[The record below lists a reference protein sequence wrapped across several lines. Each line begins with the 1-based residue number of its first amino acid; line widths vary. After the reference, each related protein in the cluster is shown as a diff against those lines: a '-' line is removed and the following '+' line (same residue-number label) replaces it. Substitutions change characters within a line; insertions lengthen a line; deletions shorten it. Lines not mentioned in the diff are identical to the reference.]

1 MQKRSESNQ
10 INTTNLKAIQN
21 QRKQIQ
27 QTHKMA
33 MMMFGQFVSNLPM
46 ATVQVASGLHSVSS
60 THSINKTSAQLTY
73 EANATALE
81 RLQAF
86 FDTPEMVSKMRAHKY
101 ATTKTRRNG
110 TVFLKYENEKVVQK
124 REKRDALLQ
133 KFEKDFQ
140 AGLFENISSL
150 NTGITIA
157 ASAQPCV
164 DTYKSPYWRRT
175 PKRCKQ
181 TLKKN
186 KVALRVKCDVKTLE
200 KKLMD
205 IASRN
210 KMVVEFIGTRR
221 HKLKANFKNIQTSTI
236 PCITLPHEKGL
247 RKRKELPTRA
257 YTQEIRTLESG
268 RRIRHAFR
276 DSDITF
282 GWSGAILPNSKVE
295 RFSRH
300 DNFVVR
306 GRLHGQLIDAR
317 AAISFHST
325 LAIAQYSFK
334 NEFWDG
340 WKAAFDSLKPQDAAH
355 NCESDLSNA
364 QCGNLAAL
372 FVQMVHP
379 CMKLSCKTC
388 RHAIADLDHKGLT
401 NMIDKQVTE
410 HENKIMEM
418 STRCPSVANVLQ
430 FLNRKPQANSNIDDS
445 MEIARLLQGR
455 KANQLQQISRINE
468 VLAKGHLSSIA
479 EMHEATHK
487 LLEITR
493 WFHNHLSLINAGA
506 LETFRNKIASK
517 ALINPTLMCD
527 NQLDR
532 NGNFVWGERG
542 RHSKRFFANF
552 FEVVEPGDGYKKHA
566 IRKHPNGT
574 RKLAIQNLI
583 VPLSLDRARASFKG
597 EPVEPQ
603 PLTESCVSRLDGAFI
618 HTCCC
623 VTDDVG
629 KPLLSTLRSPTKS
642 HLVVGSTTNAKYIDL
657 PQMEETKMYIA
668 KEGYCY
674 LNIFLAML
682 VNINEDN
689 AKDFTKRLRDIL
701 IPKLGMWPSMIDVAT
716 VCYMLAIFYPEVRNA
731 ELPSMLVD
739 HANQTVHVIDSFGS
753 ATTGYHVLK
762 AGTVQQLINF
772 ASDELN
778 SEMKHYAVGG
788 QEPPSQAMRMELAL
802 IKSIFRPKKLVKIIE
817 EDPYVLMM
825 SLMSPKLLMS
835 LYNVGGLELAMRE
848 WITKDFPVSS
858 IFSILTEL
866 AQRVSVADILAEQ
879 FSIITSKT
887 DQMLELLATTKH
899 DTEHKR
905 EIQQI
910 CRVVAARTYTD
921 RELEENGFT
930 TMMMPVYIL
939 QEKMY
944 GERLNE
950 AWSELSWSERFL
962 QIRHSRKVRQ
972 YIIEPLP
979 DTKNDGLKGSC
990 QDWRAWLRGKMKNLY
1005 SGAQDLRRRT
1015 QSRMYKV
1022 ATQTVGKS
1030 IFYIFKRCYSD
1041 IFYFVNVLIVCNVL
1055 FSIAYT
1061 LQRMLQ
1067 EAQLNKRKIKV
1078 IEYQEKSEMLENL
1091 YRHCKLT
1098 TQSDPTKQEF
1108 LEQVRKVNKDLVP
1121 FAKAQIENEEDDVH
1135 YQSKTKSELH
1145 LEKVV
1150 ATMALFTMILDPEK
1164 SDAVFRVL
1172 SKVKTFFGTVEDT
1185 VRYQSLDDIQSTI
1198 DDKQLVIDFE
1208 LETSSE
1214 GAQATMDVRFEEWW
1228 HKQLEQNRVVPHYRL
1243 SGSFFEFTRQTAAS
1257 VANNISTASQTEFLI
1272 RGAVGSGKSTG
1283 LPHQLSMKG
1292 KVLLLEPTRPLAEN
1306 VCKQLRGDPF
1316 HLQPTLRMRGL
1327 STFGSS
1333 NISVMTG
1340 GFALHYYAHNPALL
1354 TDFDFIIIDE
1364 CHTLDAPTMAFY
1376 CLLKEF
1382 SFPGKILK
1390 VSATPPGKECE
1401 FRTQYDV
1408 QIKKEDAISF
1418 QNFVQAQGTG
1428 SNADVIAHGNN
1439 ILIYVASYN
1448 DVDQLSDLLTKA
1460 NHKVT
1465 KVDGRTMKMGHVEIP
1480 TKGTSQCKHFVV
1492 ATNIIENGV
1501 TLDIDVVVDFG
1512 QKVVAELDI
1521 DDRCMRYK
1529 KVSISYG
1536 ERIQRLG
1543 RVGRVKP
1550 GVALRIGHT
1559 EQGMVDI
1566 PVAIATEAAFL
1577 CFAYGLPVM
1586 THNVTTSLL
1595 NNCTTNKAK
1604 TMMQFELS
1612 PFFTAD
1618 LVNFRGSMHPAVH
1631 ALLKPF
1637 KLRESEIELSTLS
1650 IPNACISQWLS
1661 VANYEKVGIRINA
1674 PKEAKIPFFARG
1686 IPDKLFE
1693 QLWKVVTDYKSD
1705 ANFGKLTSA
1714 CATKVAYTLSTEPSA
1729 IPRTVAIIDQLITE
1743 EMQKKAHFEALST
1756 SVCTHKFTLKG
1767 IVDTIRSRYMT
1778 DHSKANIERLQ
1789 QARAQLL
1796 NFSTAHHDFS
1806 KVSSLLSYGYL
1817 ETVQYQS
1824 KDEIGKALQLKGRWN
1839 GSLLTQDLAIS
1850 GMVLVG
1856 GVWMAWEHFRNSSAD
1871 VVMYQSK
1878 RKNQKLK
1885 FREARDRKVGREV
1898 YGEDGEIEHYFGAA
1912 YTTRGKVK
1920 GNHTTKGLG
1929 KKSRNFVHMY
1939 GFDPAEYS
1947 FIRFLD
1953 PLTGATLDESTTC
1966 DVSLVQSEF
1975 GALRQ
1980 EKAMEDDDFNQRVRM
1995 NPGIEAY
2002 FLNSKAQRALKVD
2015 LTPHNPLAVGNKS
2028 ASIAGYPEREFEL
2041 RQTGPAT
2048 VVPYTTV
2055 PEKNEMDEVVMEG
2068 KSIHKGL
2075 RNYNPIA
2082 VAVCK
2087 LTNDSDGIVTSM
2099 YGIGY
2104 GPVIISNGHLFRRN
2118 NGTLK
2123 IQSHHGVFTVP
2134 NTTKLDMHHIK
2145 DKDMVVIRMPKDFP
2159 PFPMKI
2165 RFRSPIKGEK
2175 SCLVGSLFQQRSISS
2190 VVSEST
2196 VVTPSSGGSYWQHWV
2211 STKDGDCGLPIVA
2224 ISDGVITGFHGLEGT
2239 KTKRNY
2245 FVPFSDDFTESVL
2258 GRLDLIEWQRHWLH
2272 TIDKVSWGGLQ
2283 LKSSE
2288 PEPVFRISK
2297 LISDLQ
2303 DGEAEIVREQAAHD
2317 RWVHAQLRGNLKAVA
2332 QAPSQLV
2339 TKHVIKGECTH
2350 FIEYLAQNDAA
2361 RDFFTPLM
2369 GEYRPSKL
2377 NREAFNK
2384 DFLKYAGP
2392 IVVGV
2397 VDPDIFRT
2405 AVTSVINLLRSIG
2418 FSECRYITDTESIIS
2433 SLNMKAA
2440 VGALYSGKKNE
2451 YFLDVTDEQKDQLLY
2466 ASCERLFLGHKGVW
2480 NGSLKAELRPN
2491 EKVDQNK
2498 TRTFTAAPLDTLL
2511 GAKVC
2516 VDDFNNQFYSL
2527 NLKGPWTVGMTK
2539 FYGGWDKLLRQLP
2552 DDWLYCHAD
2561 GSRFDSSLTPFLIN
2575 AVIEVR
2581 HAFMEEWDF
2590 GYEMLRNLYTEI
2602 IYTPILTPDGTIVKK
2617 FKGNNSGQPSTVVD
2631 NTLMV
2636 IITMYYSL
2644 HRCGWSS
2651 EMILANFAF
2660 FANGDDL
2667 IIAVNP
2673 QYRATLDTLQSSFL
2687 ELGLN
2692 YDFSERTFER
2702 QELWFMSHQGIEK
2715 EGIYIPKLEPERI
2728 VSILEWDRCATIE
2741 HRMEAICAA
2750 MIEAWGHD
2758 DLLKEIRRFYLW
2770 MLQQDEMCQLV
2781 AEDKFPYITETALR
2795 KLYTDRE
2802 AIIDALAMYEGIFY
2816 GCDMTDVVSYQA
2828 NDDMDAGAS
2837 SSGSNKPKA
2846 AQPQTEYNKPELEQ
2860 PLTVAGKKDLDVD
2873 AGKRAISIPRLQKL
2887 SSKMKLPLVL
2897 GKPVINIAHL
2907 LEYKPDQ
2914 VDLSNTRA
2922 TQIQFK
2928 NWYEAIMHEYE
2939 LDDSNMS
2946 TIMNGF
2952 MVWCIEN
2959 GTSPNINGVWV
2970 MMEGETQIE
2979 FPLRPIVENAK
2990 PTLRQIMH
2998 HFSDAAEAYIEMRN
3012 AEKPYMPRYGLQ
3024 RNLRDKS
3031 LARYAFDFYE
3041 VTAKTPD
3048 RAREAHMQMKAAALG
3063 NTTTRMFGLDGNIAT
3078 QQEDTERHTANDVNA
3093 NMHSL
3098 LGVRGF

>member
-1 MQKRSESNQ
+1 
-10 INTTNLKAIQN
+10 
-21 QRKQIQ
+21 
-27 QTHKMA
+27 MA
-33 MMMFGQFVSNLPM
+33 MMMFGQFVSNLPLANNVSM
-46 ATVQVASGLHSVSS
+46 GGTCSIGTPCNITKQATHIAFEAKQ
-60 THSINKTSAQLTY
+60 SALD
-73 EANATALE
+73 

-86 FDTPEMVSKMRAHKY
+86 FDTPEMVAKMRAHKY
-101 ATTKTRRNG
+101 ATTKTRSNG
-110 TVFLKYENEKVVQK
+110 TIYLKYEKESVVRR
-124 REKRDALLQ
+124 REKHDEVLA
-133 KFEKDFQ
+133 KFDQDFK
-140 AGLFENISSL
+140 AGSFEVVSQLEPRIETVVTQPLTKIDLKSSHW
-150 NTGITIA
+150 
-157 ASAQPCV
+157 
-164 DTYKSPYWRRT
+164 KRT
-175 PKRCKQ
+175 PKQPKRH
-181 TLKKN
+181 LKKL
-186 KVALRVKCDVKTLE
+186 KFSMRVKCDVSTLE
-200 KKLMD
+200 KKMMC
-205 IASRN
+205 IAG
-210 KMVVEFIGTRR
+210 KKGMHVEFIGKRR
-221 HKLKANFKNIQTSTI
+221 HKLEANYKRISGSTI
-236 PCITLPHEKGL
+236 PCITLPHEMGL
-247 RKRKELPTRA
+247 RKRKELPTRV
-257 YTQEIRTLESG
+257 YTKEIRTLEFG
-268 RRIRHAFR
+268 RRIRHSFH
-276 DSDITF
+276 DKDITF
-282 GWSGAILPNSKVE
+282 GWSGAILPNSMVN

-306 GRLHGQLIDAR
+306 GRLYGQLIDAR
-317 AAISFHST
+317 AAISYHST

-340 WKAAFDSLKPQDAAH
+340 WKTAFDNLKPQDASH
-355 NCESDLSNA
+355 TCEPDLSNA

-379 CMKLSCKTC
+379 CVKLSCKTC
-388 RHAIADLDHKGLT
+388 RSAIADLDYKGLV
-401 NMIDKQVTE
+401 NMIDKQMSE
-410 HENKIMEM
+410 HEGKIGEI
-418 STRCPSVANVLQ
+418 SDRCPSVANVLT
-430 FLNRKPQANSNIDDS
+430 FLGRKPMANSNLNDS
-445 MEIARLLQGR
+445 MEIVRLLQGK
-455 KANQLQQISRINE
+455 KANQLQQILRINE
-468 VLAKGHLSSIA
+468 ILAKGHLSSHS
-479 EMHEATHK
+479 EMHEAMNK
-487 LLEITR
+487 LLEIAR
-493 WFHNHLSLINAGA
+493 WFHNHLSLVNAGA

-552 FEVVEPGDGYKKHA
+552 FEVVEPGDGYRKHVM
-566 IRKHPNGT
+566 RKHPNGV

-597 EPVEPQ
+597 EPINPQ
-603 PLTESCVSRLDGAFI
+603 PLTEACVSRLDGSFV

-623 VTDDVG
+623 VTDDIG
-629 KPLLSTLRSPTKS
+629 KPLLSTLKSPTKS

-657 PQMEETKMYIA
+657 PQIEESKMYIA

-682 VNINEDN
+682 VNINEEN
-689 AKDFTKRLRDIL
+689 AKDFTKRVRDIM
-701 IPKLGMWPSMIDVAT
+701 IPKLGIWPSMIDVAT

-731 ELPSMLVD
+731 ELPSILVD
-739 HANQTVHVIDSFGS
+739 HESQTMHVIDSFGS
-753 ATTGYHVLK
+753 TTTGYHILK
-762 AGTVQQLINF
+762 AGTVQHLINF

-778 SEMKHYAVGG
+778 SDMKHYAVGG
-788 QEPPSQAMRMELAL
+788 QEPPSQALRMELAL
-802 IKSIFRPKKLVKIIE
+802 IKSIFKPKELVTIIQ
-817 EDPYVLMM
+817 EDPYILMM
-825 SLMSPKLLMS
+825 SLMSPRLLMS
-835 LYNVGGLELAMRE
+835 LYNVGGLEIAMRE
-848 WITKDFPVSS
+848 WITKDFQVSS

-866 AQRVSVADILAEQ
+866 AQRISVADILAEQ
-879 FSIITSKT
+879 FAVITSKT
-887 DQMLELLATTKH
+887 DQILELLAASKH
-899 DTEHKR
+899 DTENKR
-905 EIQQI
+905 EIQQV
-910 CRVVAARTYTD
+910 CRVVAARTYSD
-921 RELEENGFT
+921 RHLEENGFT

-944 GERLNE
+944 GERLDE
-950 AWSELSWSERFL
+950 AWSGLSWLEKFS
-962 QIRHSRKVRQ
+962 QIRHSRKVRH

-979 DTKNDGLKGSC
+979 ITRSGDSSVNC
-990 QDWRAWLRGKMKNLY
+990 QDWRIWLRGKMKRLY
-1005 SGAQDLRRRT
+1005 TGAQDTRKRA
-1015 QSRMYKV
+1015 QNKMYKI

-1030 IFYIFKRCYSD
+1030 ILYIFRRCYSD

-1055 FSIAYT
+1055 FSMAYT
-1061 LQRMLQ
+1061 LQKMLQ

-1091 YRHCKLT
+1091 YKHCKLAN
-1098 TQSDPTKQEF
+1098 QGDPTKQEF
-1108 LEQVRKVNKDLVP
+1108 LEQVEKVNKDLVP
-1121 FAKAQIENEEDDVH
+1121 FAQAQLDEDTDTVS
-1135 YQSKTKSELH
+1135 YQSKTATELH

-1150 ATMALFTMILDPEK
+1150 AVMALFTMIIDPAK

-1172 SKVKTFFGTVEDT
+1172 SKVKTFFGTIEDT
-1185 VRYQSLDDIQSTI
+1185 VRYQSLDEIQDTI
-1198 DDKQLVIDFE
+1198 EDKKLTIDFE
-1208 LETSSE
+1208 LDTSTE
-1214 GAQATMDVRFEEWW
+1214 GAQATMDVRFEDWW

-1243 SGSFFEFTRQTAAS
+1243 SGSFMEFTRQTAAS
-1257 VANNISTASQTEFLI
+1257 VANSIATATQTEFLI

-1316 HLQPTLRMRGL
+1316 YLQPTLRMRGL

-1340 GFALHYYAHNPALL
+1340 GFALHYYAHNPAMLN
-1354 TDFDFIIIDE
+1354 DFDFIIIDE

-1376 CLLKEF
+1376 CLLREF
-1382 SFPGKILK
+1382 SFPGKVLK

-1418 QNFVQAQGTG
+1418 QSFVQAQGTG
-1428 SNADVIAHGNN
+1428 SNADVVMHGNN
-1439 ILIYVASYN
+1439 ILVYVASYN

-1480 TKGTSQCKHFVV
+1480 TKGTAQCKHFVV

-1529 KVSISYG
+1529 KVAISYG

-1543 RVGRVKP
+1543 RVGRVKT

-1559 EQGMVDI
+1559 EQGLVDI
-1566 PVAIATEAAFL
+1566 PVSIATEAAFL

-1618 LVNFRGSMHPAVH
+1618 LVNFRGAMHPAIH
-1631 ALLKPF
+1631 TLLKPF
-1637 KLRESEIELSTLS
+1637 KLRESEVELNTLA
-1650 IPNACISQWLS
+1650 IPNACINQWLS
-1661 VANYEKVGIRINA
+1661 IASYEKIGIKINA
-1674 PKEAKIPFFARG
+1674 SKDVRIPFYARG

-1693 QLWKVVTDYKSD
+1693 QLWTALNDYKHD

-1729 IPRTVAIIDQLITE
+1729 IPRTIAIIDQLTTE
-1743 EMQKKAHFEALST
+1743 ERQKKAHFEALST
-1756 SVCTHKFTLKG
+1756 NVCSHKFTLRG
-1767 IVDTIRSRYMT
+1767 IVDTIRARYMT

-1789 QARAQLL
+1789 QARSQLL
-1796 NFSTAHHDFS
+1796 NFSTTHHDFS

-1824 KDEIGKALQLKGRWN
+1824 KDEISKTLQLKGRWN

-1856 GVWMAWEHFRNSSAD
+1856 GVWMAWEHFKNSSAD
-1871 VVMYQSK
+1871 VVVYQSK
-1878 RKNQKLK
+1878 RKLQKLK
-1885 FREARDRKVGREV
+1885 FRDARDRKVGREV
-1898 YGEDGEIEHYFGAA
+1898 YSDDGTIEHHFGAA
-1912 YTTRGKVK
+1912 YTARGKVK
-1920 GNHTTKGLG
+1920 GNHATKGLG

-1953 PLTGATLDESTTC
+1953 PLTGATLDEPTTC

-1975 GALRQ
+1975 GAIRQ
-1980 EKAMEDDDFNQRVRM
+1980 DKASEDDDFNQRVRI

-2015 LTPHNPLAVGNKS
+2015 LTPHNPLAVGGKS

-2041 RQTGPAT
+2041 RQTGPAV
-2048 VVPYTTV
+2048 VVPYKAV
-2055 PEKNEMDEVVMEG
+2055 PEKNEIDLVSMEG
-2068 KSIHKGL
+2068 KSVHKGL

-2087 LTNDSDGIVTSM
+2087 LSNDSDGVTTSM

-2104 GPVIISNGHLFRRN
+2104 GSVIISNGHLFRRN

-2134 NTTKLDMHHIK
+2134 NTAKLEMHHIEG
-2145 DKDMVVIRMPKDFP
+2145 KDMVVIRMPKDFP
-2159 PFPMKI
+2159 PFPMKV
-2165 RFRSPIKGEK
+2165 RFRAPIKGEK

-2196 VVTPSSGGSYWQHWV
+2196 VVSPSSGGSYWQHWV
-2211 STKDGDCGLPIVA
+2211 STKNGDCGLPIVS
-2224 ISDGVITGFHGLEGT
+2224 ISDGVITGVHGLEST
-2239 KTKRNY
+2239 VTKRNY
-2245 FVPFSDDFTESVL
+2245 FVPFTDDFAERVL
-2258 GRLDLIEWQRHWLH
+2258 EKLDLIEWQKHWLH
-2272 TIDKVSWGGLQ
+2272 TVDKVSWGGLQ
-2283 LKSSE
+2283 LKASE
-2288 PEPVFRISK
+2288 PEAIFRASK
-2297 LISDLQ
+2297 IISDLR
-2303 DGEAEIVREQAAHD
+2303 DEEIDFVCEQAD
-2317 RWVHAQLRGNLKAVA
+2317 QVRWVQESLRDNLKAVA
-2332 QAPSQLV
+2332 RAPSQLV
-2339 TKHVIKGECTH
+2339 TKHVIKGECSQ
-2350 FIEYLAQNDAA
+2350 FVEYLAQNEEA
-2361 RDFFTPLM
+2361 REFFIPLM
-2369 GEYRPSKL
+2369 GEYKPSKL
-2377 NREAFNK
+2377 NKEAYNK
-2384 DFLKYAGP
+2384 DFLKYADP
-2392 IVVGV
+2392 ITVGV
-2397 VDPDIFRT
+2397 VEPYTFRT
-2405 AVTSVINLLRSIG
+2405 AIASVITLLESIG
-2418 FSECRYITDTESIIS
+2418 FTECKYITDTDSIIS

-2440 VGALYSGKKNE
+2440 VGALYSGKKND
-2451 YFLDVTDEQKDQLLY
+2451 YFLGVTDEGKDQLLL
-2466 ASCERLFLGHKGVW
+2466 ASCKRLFLGQKGVW
-2480 NGSLKAELRPN
+2480 NGSLKAELRPV
-2491 EKVDQNK
+2491 EKVSQNK
-2498 TRTFTAAPLDTLL
+2498 TRTFTAAPLETLL

-2527 NLKGPWTVGMTK
+2527 NLHGPWTVGMTK
-2539 FYGGWDKLLRQLP
+2539 FYSGWDTLLRKLP
-2552 DDWLYCHAD
+2552 DGWLYCHAD
-2561 GSRFDSSLTPFLIN
+2561 GSRFDSSLTPYLIN

-2581 HAFMEEWDF
+2581 QAFMEEWEC
-2590 GYEMLRNLYTEI
+2590 GLTMLKNLYTEI

-2644 HRCGWSS
+2644 HRCGWDAK
-2651 EMILANFAF
+2651 MIHENFVF

-2667 IIAVNP
+2667 IIAVDP
-2673 QYRATLDTLQSSFL
+2673 QQQAVLDTLQASFH
-2687 ELGLN
+2687 ELGLS
-2692 YDFSERTFER
+2692 YDFTERTYER
-2702 QELWFMSHQGIEK
+2702 QELWFMSHQGVERD
-2715 EGIYIPKLEPERI
+2715 GMYIPKLEPERI
-2728 VSILEWDRCATIE
+2728 VSILEWDRCASIE

-2750 MIEAWGHD
+2750 MIEAWGYD
-2758 DLLKEIRRFYLW
+2758 DLLRAIREFYLW
-2770 MLQQDEMCQLV
+2770 MLQQEAMYQIV
-2781 AEDKFPYITETALR
+2781 ADDKYPYITETALKR
-2795 KLYTDRE
+2795 LYTNKAASDVE
-2802 AIIDALAMYEGIFY
+2802 LAMYEGIFDLY
-2816 GCDMTDVVSYQA
+2816 DCTDTVAYQA

-2837 SSGSNKPKA
+2837 SSSVSKPRTN
-2846 AQPQTEYNKPELEQ
+2846 QPQPSKNEPEREQ
-2860 PLTVAGKKDLDVD
+2860 PLVVTSKKDLDVD
-2873 AGKRAISIPRLQKL
+2873 AGKRAFAIPRLQKL
-2887 SSKMKLPLVL
+2887 SSRMKLPLVL
-2897 GKPVINIAHL
+2897 GKPVINIEHL

-2922 TQIQFK
+2922 THVQFQ
-2928 NWYEAIMHEYE
+2928 NWYEAVMREYE
-2939 LDDSNMS
+2939 LDEKSMS
-2946 TIMNGF
+2946 TVMNGF
-2952 MVWCIEN
+2952 MVWSIEN

-2970 MMEGETQIE
+2970 MMDGDTQVE

-3041 VTAKTPD
+3041 ITAKTPD

-3063 NTTTRMFGLDGNIAT
+3063 NVTTKMFGLDGNIAT
-3078 QQEDTERHTANDVNA
+3078 QQEDTERHTAHDVNA

-3098 LGVRGF
+3098 LGVRGL